1 MEDAD
6 SHHNDCLEQTA
17 VIRFFR
23 HYVPLN
29 LLLLVLIEALIL
41 CGAIYAG
48 VSARFIDSGTIP
60 DDFNPL
66 LPKALTFTFVMLG
79 LMTASGLYDTEW
91 QGGIR
96 ALLQRLGLSFG
107 LGLLAM
113 SLLFYFFPILLVGR
127 GAFLLSFGLAL
138 LGILLSRAL
147 FIRWARV
154 GALKTRAL
162 VIGTGSRAAH
172 VEALLASRGHASNTQ
187 VIGYLPMGGSH
198 HFVDHARILD
208 TEEPLPELVARLQI
222 NEIIL
227 AIRERRGGG
236 MPVQELLRCK
246 LRGIRVLEL
255 SSFFER
261 ENGHLQLDSMN
272 ASWMILAEGFHQGI
286 VRDTVKR
293 LFDLLVSTAMLGFTL
308 PIMALTA
315 LMIKLESPGPV
326 LYRQERV
333 GQGSRNFTILKFRSM
348 CVDAEKDGK
357 PRWARQNDSRITLTG
372 RFIRRTRID
381 ELPQIFNVFFGDMS
395 FVGPRPERPYF
406 VQDLSQKIPYYGVRH
421 TVKPGITGWAQVRYP
436 YGATDEDAMHKL
448 QYDLYYVKNHSL
460 FLDLMILFQTAQ
472 VVLWGKGVR

>member
-1 MEDAD
+1 M
-6 SHHNDCLEQTA
+6 
-17 VIRFFR
+17 IRFFR

-29 LLLLVLIEALIL
+29 LLLLVLFEAMIL
-41 CGAIYAG
+41 GGAVYAG
-48 VSARFIDSGTIP
+48 VSVRFLEVGALP
-60 DDFNPL
+60 DDLTPL
-66 LPKALTFTFVMLG
+66 LPTAITFALIMLG
-79 LMTASGLYDTEW
+79 LMTASGLYDLEW
-91 QGGIR
+91 QGGVR

-113 SLLFYFFPILLVGR
+113 SLLFYVFPVLLVGR

-138 LGILLSRAL
+138 LGILFSRAL
-147 FIRWARV
+147 FSHWAQV

-162 VIGTGSRAAH
+162 VIGTGSRAAQI
-172 VEALLASRGHASNTQ
+172 ETLMASSVRASNTQ

-198 HFVDHARILD
+198 HFIDHARIFD
-208 TEEPLPELVARLQI
+208 TSEPLPELAARLQI

-227 AIRERRGGG
+227 AVRDRRDGGI
-236 MPVQELLRCK
+236 PIQDLLKCK

-261 ENGHLQLDSMN
+261 ENGHLQLDSLN
-272 ASWMILAEGFHQGI
+272 ASWMILAEGFRQGI
-286 VRDTVKR
+286 LRDTVKR
-293 LFDLLVSTAMLGFTL
+293 LFDLLVSAAMLAVTL

-315 LMIKLESPGPV
+315 VLIKLESPGPV

-333 GQGSRNFTILKFRSM
+333 GQGCRNFTILKFRSM

-357 PRWARQNDSRITLTG
+357 PRWARQNDSRVTLTG

-406 VQDLSQKIPYYGVRH
+406 VQDLTQKIPYYGVRH

>member
-1 MEDAD
+1 M
-6 SHHNDCLEQTA
+6 
-17 VIRFFR
+17 IRFFR
-23 HYVPLN
+23 HYVSLN
-29 LLLLVLIEALIL
+29 LLLLVMMESLIL
-41 CGAIYAG
+41 GGAIYAG
-48 VSARFIDSGTIP
+48 VSARFLDGGVIP
-60 DDFNPL
+60 DELTPL
-66 LPKALTFTFVMLG
+66 FPKALAFTVVMLG
-79 LMTASGLYDTEW
+79 LMTASGLYDMQW
-91 QGGIR
+91 QGGTR
-96 ALLQRLGLSFG
+96 ALLQRLGMSFG
-107 LGLLAM
+107 LGLVTM
-113 SLLFYFFPILLVGR
+113 SLLFYFFPVLLVGR

-138 LGILLSRAL
+138 FGILLSRTL
-147 FIRWARV
+147 FIRWSRV
-154 GALKTRAL
+154 GAFKSRAL

-172 VEALLASRGHASNTQ
+172 IESLLSDRGRASNTQ
-187 VIGYLPMGGSH
+187 VIGYLPMGGRH
-198 HFVDHARILD
+198 HFVDHVRILD
-208 TEEPLPELVARLQI
+208 TQETLPELVARLQI

-227 AIRERRGGG
+227 AVRDRRDGG
-236 MPVQELLRCK
+236 MPVQDLLKCK
-246 LRGIRVLEL
+246 LRGIRILEL

-261 ENGHLQLDSMN
+261 ENGHLQIDSMN
-272 ASWMILAEGFHQGI
+272 ASWMILAEGFYQGI

-293 LFDLLVSTAMLGFTL
+293 LFDLLVSAAMLGISL

-315 LMIKLESPGPV
+315 LLIKLESPGPV

-333 GQGSRNFTILKFRSM
+333 GQAGRNFTIFKFRSM
-348 CVDAEKDGK
+348 GVDAEKDGK

-406 VQDLSQKIPYYGVRH
+406 VQDLTQKIPYYGVRH

-436 YGATDEDAMHKL
+436 YGSTDEDAMHKL

>member
-1 MEDAD
+1 
-6 SHHNDCLEQTA
+6 L
-17 VIRFFR
+17 IRFFR

-29 LLLLVLIEALIL
+29 LLLLVLFEALIL
-41 CGAIYAG
+41 GGAVYAG
-48 VSARFIDSGTIP
+48 VSARFLDGHAIP
-60 DDFNPL
+60 KDLHPL
-66 LPKALTFTFVMLG
+66 LPKALTFALVMLG
-79 LMTASGLYDTEW
+79 LMTASGLYDLEW
-91 QGGIR
+91 RGGIR

-107 LGLLAM
+107 LGLVTM
-113 SLLFYFFPILLVGR
+113 SVLFYFFPTLLVGR

-147 FIRWARV
+147 FIRWARA
-154 GALKTRAL
+154 GALKTRTL

-172 VEALLASRGHASNTQ
+172 IEALLAKRSPASNVQ
-187 VIGYLPMGGSH
+187 VLGYLPMGGSH
-198 HFVDHARILD
+198 HFVDRDRILD
-208 TEEPLPELVARLQI
+208 TGETLPELAERLQI
-222 NEIIL
+222 GELIL
-227 AIRERRGGG
+227 AVRDRRSGGL
-236 MPVQELLRCK
+236 PVQDLLKCK
-246 LRGIRVLEL
+246 LRGIRILEL

-293 LFDLLVSTAMLGFTL
+293 LFDLLVSAAMLAVSL

-315 LMIKLESPGPV
+315 LFIKLESPGPV

-333 GQGSRNFTILKFRSM
+333 GQGGRNFTILKFRSM

-357 PRWARQNDSRITLTG
+357 PRWAGQNDNRVTLTG
-372 RFIRRTRID
+372 RIIRRTRID

-406 VQDLSQKIPYYGVRH
+406 VQDLTQKIPYYGVRH

>member
-1 MEDAD
+1 M
-6 SHHNDCLEQTA
+6 
-17 VIRFFR
+17 IRFFR

-41 CGAIYAG
+41 GGAIYAG
-48 VSARFIDSGTIP
+48 VSARFIESGVVP
-60 DDFNPL
+60 DLLSPL
-66 LPKALTFTFVMLG
+66 FPKALTFTVVMLS
-79 LMTASGLYDTEW
+79 LMTASGLYDLEW
-91 QGGIR
+91 QGGVR

-107 LGLLAM
+107 LGLVSM
-113 SLLFYFFPILLVGR
+113 SLLFYFFPDLLVGR

-147 FIRWARV
+147 FIRWVRA
-154 GALKTRAL
+154 GALKTRTL
-162 VIGTGSRAAH
+162 VVGTGSRAAH
-172 VEALLASRGHASNTQ
+172 IEALLAKRGNATNVQ
-187 VIGYLPMGGSH
+187 VVGYLPMGGSH

-208 TEEPLPELVARLQI
+208 SDEALPELASRLQI
-222 NEIIL
+222 SEIVL
-227 AIRERRGGG
+227 AVRDRRSGGL
-236 MPVQELLRCK
+236 PVQDLLRCK

-261 ENGHLQLDSMN
+261 ENGHLQIDSMN

-286 VRDTVKR
+286 VRDTIKR
-293 LFDLLVSTAMLGFTL
+293 LFDLLVSAAMLVVTL
-308 PIMALTA
+308 PIMALAA
-315 LMIKLESPGPV
+315 LLIKLESPGPV

-333 GQGSRNFTILKFRSM
+333 GQGGNNFTILKFRSM
-348 CVDAEKDGK
+348 GVDAEKDGK
-357 PRWARQNDSRITLTG
+357 PRWAGQNDSRVTLTG

-406 VQDLSQKIPYYGVRH
+406 VQDLTQKIPYYGVRH
-421 TVKPGITGWAQVRYP
+421 TVKPGITGWAQVRYA

>member
-1 MEDAD
+1 
-6 SHHNDCLEQTA
+6 L
-17 VIRFFR
+17 IRFFR

-29 LLLLVLIEALIL
+29 LLLLMLIESVIFG
-41 CGAIYAG
+41 GAIYAG
-48 VSARFIDSGTIP
+48 VSARFHDSGVIP
-60 DDFNPL
+60 ADLQPL
-66 LPKALTFTFVMLG
+66 LPKALTFTVVMLG
-79 LMTASGLYDTEW
+79 LMTASGLYDLES
-91 QGGIR
+91 QRGVR
-96 ALLQRLGLSFG
+96 VLLQRLGLSFG

-147 FIRWARV
+147 FLRWVRA
-154 GALKTRAL
+154 GALKTRTL

-172 VEALLASRGHASNTQ
+172 IEALLSRRGHASN
-187 VIGYLPMGGSH
+187 VEVLGYLPMGGSH
-198 HFVDHARILD
+198 HFVDHSRILD
-208 TEEPLPELVARLQI
+208 TVEPLPELVSRLQI
-222 NEIIL
+222 GEIIL
-227 AIRERRGGG
+227 AVRDRRGGT
-236 MPVQELLRCK
+236 PVQELLKCK
-246 LRGIRVLEL
+246 LQGIRILEL

-261 ENGHLQLDSMN
+261 ENGHLQIDSMN
-272 ASWMILAEGFHQGI
+272 ASWMILSEGFHQGML
-286 VRDTVKR
+286 RDTAKR
-293 LFDLLVSTAMLGFTL
+293 LFDLLVSSAMLVICL

-315 LMIKLESPGPV
+315 LLIKLESPGPV

-333 GQGSRNFTILKFRSM
+333 GQGCRNFTILKFRSM

-357 PRWARQNDSRITLTG
+357 PRWARQNDSRVTLTG

-381 ELPQIFNVFFGDMS
+381 ELPQIFNVFFGEMS

-406 VQDLSQKIPYYGVRH
+406 VEDLTQKIPYYGVRH

-460 FLDLMILFQTAQ
+460 FLDLMILLQTAQ

>member
-1 MEDAD
+1 M
-6 SHHNDCLEQTA
+6 
-17 VIRFFR
+17 
-23 HYVPLN
+23 PLN
-29 LLLLVLIEALIL
+29 LLLLMLFEALIL
-41 CGAIYAG
+41 GGAVYAG
-48 VSARFIDSGTIP
+48 VSARFFDGHAIP
-60 DDFNPL
+60 DELQPL
-66 LPKALTFTFVMLG
+66 LPKALTFTLVMLS
-79 LMTASGLYDTEW
+79 LMTASGLYDLEW
-91 QGGIR
+91 RGGVR

-107 LGLLAM
+107 LGLVTM
-113 SLLFYFFPILLVGR
+113 SLLFYLFPGLLVGR

-147 FIRWARV
+147 FIRWARA

-172 VEALLASRGHASNTQ
+172 VEALLANRGHVSNVQ

-198 HFVDHARILD
+198 HFVDHARIID
-208 TEEPLPELVARLQI
+208 TGESLPAMAERLQI
-222 NEIIL
+222 GELIL
-227 AIRERRGGG
+227 AVRDRRGGG
-236 MPVQELLRCK
+236 LPVTDLLECK
-246 LRGIRVLEL
+246 LRGIRILEL

-261 ENGHLQLDSMN
+261 ENGHLQIDSMN

-293 LFDLLVSTAMLGFTL
+293 LFDLLVSAAMLVVCL

-315 LMIKLESPGPV
+315 LAIKLESAGPV

-333 GQGSRNFTILKFRSM
+333 GQGCRNFTILKFRSM

-357 PRWARQNDSRITLTG
+357 PRWAGQNDSRVTLTG

-406 VQDLSQKIPYYGVRH
+406 VQDLTQKIPYYGVRH
-421 TVKPGITGWAQVRYP
+421 TVKPGITGWAQVRYA

-460 FLDLMILFQTAQ
+460 FLDLMILLQTVQ

>member
-1 MEDAD
+1 
-6 SHHNDCLEQTA
+6 

-41 CGAIYAG
+41 AGAIYAG
-48 VSARFIDSGTIP
+48 VSARFFDGGAIP
-60 DDFNPL
+60 DSLNPL
-66 LPKALTFTFVMLG
+66 LPKALTFTVVMLG
-79 LMTASGLYDTEW
+79 LMTASGLYDLEW
-91 QGGIR
+91 QGGVR

-107 LGLLAM
+107 LGLVTM
-113 SLLFYFFPILLVGR
+113 SLLFYFFPALLVGR

-172 VEALLASRGHASNTQ
+172 VESLLSKRGHASNTQ

-198 HFVDHARILD
+198 HFVDHARIVD
-208 TEEPLPELVARLQI
+208 TQESLPELAARLQI

-227 AIRERRGGG
+227 AVRDRRGGG
-236 MPVQELLRCK
+236 MPIQELLTCK
-246 LRGIRVLEL
+246 LRGIRIVEL

-261 ENGHLQLDSMN
+261 ENGHLQIDSMN

-286 VRDTVKR
+286 IRDTVKR
-293 LFDLLVSTAMLGFTL
+293 LFDLLVSAVMLAITL

-315 LMIKLESPGPV
+315 LMIKLESPGPI

-333 GQGSRNFTILKFRSM
+333 GQGGRSFTILKFRSM

-357 PRWARQNDSRITLTG
+357 PRWARQNDSRVTSTG
-372 RFIRRTRID
+372 RCIRRTRID

-406 VQDLSQKIPYYGVRH
+406 VEDLTQKIPYYGVRH

-460 FLDLMILFQTAQ
+460 FLDFMILFQTAQ

>member
-1 MEDAD
+1 M
-6 SHHNDCLEQTA
+6 
-17 VIRFFR
+17 IRFFR
-23 HYVPLN
+23 HYVSLN
-29 LLLLVLIEALIL
+29 LLLLVLMESLIL
-41 CGAIYAG
+41 GGAIYAG
-48 VSARFIDSGTIP
+48 VSARFLDGGVIP
-60 DDFNPL
+60 DELTPL
-66 LPKALTFTFVMLG
+66 FPKALTFTVVMLG
-79 LMTASGLYDTEW
+79 LMTASGLYDMQW
-91 QGGIR
+91 QGGAR
-96 ALLQRLGLSFG
+96 ALLQRLGMSFG
-107 LGLLAM
+107 LGLITM
-113 SLLFYFFPILLVGR
+113 SLLFYFFPVLLVGR

-138 LGILLSRAL
+138 FGILLSRTL
-147 FIRWARV
+147 FIRWSRV
-154 GALKTRAL
+154 GAFKSRAL

-172 VEALLASRGHASNTQ
+172 IESLLSDRGRASNTQ
-187 VIGYLPMGGSH
+187 VIGYLPMGGRH
-198 HFVDHARILD
+198 HFVDHVRILD
-208 TEEPLPELVARLQI
+208 TQETLPELVARLQI

-227 AIRERRGGG
+227 AVRDRRDGG
-236 MPVQELLRCK
+236 MPVQDLLKCK
-246 LRGIRVLEL
+246 LRGIRILEL

-261 ENGHLQLDSMN
+261 ENGHLQIDSMN
-272 ASWMILAEGFHQGI
+272 ASWMILAEGFYQGI

-293 LFDLLVSTAMLGFTL
+293 LFDLLVSAAMLGISL

-315 LMIKLESPGPV
+315 LLIKLESPGPV

-333 GQGSRNFTILKFRSM
+333 GQAGRNFTIFKFRSM

-406 VQDLSQKIPYYGVRH
+406 VQDLTQKIPYYGVRH

-436 YGATDEDAMHKL
+436 YGSTDEDAMHKL

-472 VVLWGKGVR
+472 VVLWGKGAR

>member
-1 MEDAD
+1 M
-6 SHHNDCLEQTA
+6 
-17 VIRFFR
+17 
-23 HYVPLN
+23 PLN

-41 CGAIYAG
+41 GGAIYAG
-48 VSARFIDSGTIP
+48 VSARFLDIGVVP
-60 DDFNPL
+60 DDLDPL

-79 LMTASGLYDTEW
+79 LMTASGLYDLEW
-91 QGGIR
+91 QGGVR
-96 ALLQRLGLSFG
+96 SLLQRLGLSFG
-107 LGLLAM
+107 LGLVTM
-113 SLLFYFFPILLVGR
+113 SLLFYFFPELLVGR

-138 LGILLSRAL
+138 LGILASRAM
-147 FIRWARV
+147 FVRWARTGV
-154 GALKTRAL
+154 LKTRAL

-172 VEALLASRGHASNTQ
+172 VESLLAKRGHASNIQ
-187 VIGYLPMGGSH
+187 VVGYLPLGGSH
-198 HFVDHARILD
+198 HFVDHGRILD
-208 TEEPLPELVARLQI
+208 TDEPLPELAQRLQVS
-222 NEIIL
+222 EIIL
-227 AIRERRGGG
+227 AVRDRRGGG
-236 MPVQELLRCK
+236 MPVQDLLKCK
-246 LRGIRVLEL
+246 LRGIRILEL

-261 ENGHLQLDSMN
+261 ENGHLQIDSMN

-286 VRDTVKR
+286 MRDTVKR
-293 LFDLLVSTAMLGFTL
+293 LFDLLVSAAMLVVCL

-315 LMIKLESPGPV
+315 LFIKLESPGPV

-333 GQGSRNFTILKFRSM
+333 GQGCRNFTIFKFRSM

-357 PRWARQNDSRITLTG
+357 PRWARQNDSRVTLTG

-406 VQDLSQKIPYYGVRH
+406 VQDLTQKIPYYGVRH
-421 TVKPGITGWAQVRYP
+421 TVKPGITGWAQVRYA

-460 FLDLMILFQTAQ
+460 FLDLMILFQTTQ

>member
-1 MEDAD
+1 M
-6 SHHNDCLEQTA
+6 
-17 VIRFFR
+17 IRFFR

-41 CGAIYAG
+41 GGAIYAG
-48 VSARFIDSGTIP
+48 VSARFLESGVVP
-60 DDFNPL
+60 ELLSPL
-66 LPKALTFTFVMLG
+66 FPKALTFTVVMLS
-79 LMTASGLYDTEW
+79 LMTASGLYDLEW
-91 QGGIR
+91 QGGVR

-107 LGLLAM
+107 LGLVSM
-113 SLLFYFFPILLVGR
+113 SLLFYFFPDLLVGR

-147 FIRWARV
+147 FIRWVRA

-162 VIGTGSRAAH
+162 VVGTGSRAAH
-172 VEALLASRGHASNTQ
+172 IEALLAKRGNATNVQ
-187 VIGYLPMGGSH
+187 VVGYLPMGGSH

-208 TEEPLPELVARLQI
+208 SDEPLPELAARLQI
-222 NEIIL
+222 SEIVL
-227 AIRERRGGG
+227 AVRDRRSGGL
-236 MPVQELLRCK
+236 PVQDLLRCK

-261 ENGHLQLDSMN
+261 ENGHLQIDSMN

-286 VRDTVKR
+286 VRDTIKR
-293 LFDLLVSTAMLGFTL
+293 LFDLLVSAAMLVVTL
-308 PIMALTA
+308 PIMALAA
-315 LMIKLESPGPV
+315 LLIKLESPGPV

-333 GQGSRNFTILKFRSM
+333 GQGGNNFTILKFRSM
-348 CVDAEKDGK
+348 GVDAEKDGK
-357 PRWARQNDSRITLTG
+357 PRWAGQNDSRITLTG

-406 VQDLSQKIPYYGVRH
+406 VQDLTQKIPYYGVRH
-421 TVKPGITGWAQVRYP
+421 TVKPGITGWAQVRYA

>member
-1 MEDAD
+1 
-6 SHHNDCLEQTA
+6 
-17 VIRFFR
+17 
-23 HYVPLN
+23 
-29 LLLLVLIEALIL
+29 
-41 CGAIYAG
+41 
-48 VSARFIDSGTIP
+48 
-60 DDFNPL
+60 
-66 LPKALTFTFVMLG
+66 
-79 LMTASGLYDTEW
+79 
-91 QGGIR
+91 
-96 ALLQRLGLSFG
+96 RLGLSFG
-107 LGLLAM
+107 LGLVSM
-113 SLLFYFFPILLVGR
+113 SLLFYFFPDLLVGR

-147 FIRWARV
+147 FIRWVRA

-162 VIGTGSRAAH
+162 VVGTGSRAAH
-172 VEALLASRGHASNTQ
+172 IEALLAKRGNATNVQ
-187 VIGYLPMGGSH
+187 VVGYLPMGGSH

-208 TEEPLPELVARLQI
+208 SDEALPELAARLQI
-222 NEIIL
+222 SEIVL
-227 AIRERRGGG
+227 AVRDRRSGGL
-236 MPVQELLRCK
+236 PVQDLLRCK

-261 ENGHLQLDSMN
+261 ENGHLQIDSMN

-286 VRDTVKR
+286 VRDTIKR
-293 LFDLLVSTAMLGFTL
+293 LFDLLVSAAMLLVTL
-308 PIMALTA
+308 PIMALAA
-315 LMIKLESPGPV
+315 LLIKLESPGPV

-333 GQGSRNFTILKFRSM
+333 GQGGNNFTILKFRSM
-348 CVDAEKDGK
+348 GVDAEKDGK
-357 PRWARQNDSRITLTG
+357 PRWAGQNDSRVTLTG

-406 VQDLSQKIPYYGVRH
+406 VQDLTQKIPYYGVRH
-421 TVKPGITGWAQVRYP
+421 TVKPGITGWAQVRYA

>member
-1 MEDAD
+1 
-6 SHHNDCLEQTA
+6 

-23 HYVPLN
+23 HYVPLS
-29 LLLLVLIEALIL
+29 LLLLMSIEALIL
-41 CGAIYAG
+41 GGAIYAG
-48 VSARFIDSGTIP
+48 VNARFLDSGTLP
-60 DDFNPL
+60 DDLGPL
-66 LPKALTFTFVMLG
+66 LPKALAFTAVMLG
-79 LMTASGLYDTEW
+79 LMTASGLYDLEW
-91 QGGIR
+91 QGGVR

-113 SLLFYFFPILLVGR
+113 SLLFYFFPTLLVGR

-138 LGILLSRAL
+138 LGILLSRTL
-147 FIRWARV
+147 FIRWTRT
-154 GALKTRAL
+154 GALRTRAL
-162 VIGTGSRAAH
+162 VLGTGSRAAH
-172 VEALLASRGHASNTQ
+172 IETLLAKRGHASNIQ
-187 VIGYLPMGGSH
+187 VMGYLPMGGSH

-208 TEEPLPELVARLQI
+208 TQEPLPELAQRLQI
-222 NEIIL
+222 SEIIL
-227 AIRERRGGG
+227 AVRDRRGGG
-236 MPVQELLRCK
+236 MPVQDLLKCK
-246 LRGIRVLEL
+246 LHGIRILEL

-293 LFDLLVSTAMLGFTL
+293 LFDLLVSAAMLVVCL
-308 PIMALTA
+308 PIMALAA
-315 LMIKLESPGPV
+315 LLIKLESPGPV

-333 GQGSRNFTILKFRSM
+333 GQGCRSFTIFKFRSM

-357 PRWARQNDSRITLTG
+357 PRWAGQNDSRVTLTG

-406 VQDLSQKIPYYGVRH
+406 VQDLIQKIPYYGVRH
-421 TVKPGITGWAQVRYP
+421 TVKPGITGWAQVRYA

>member
-1 MEDAD
+1 
-6 SHHNDCLEQTA
+6 L
-17 VIRFFR
+17 IRFFR

-29 LLLLVLIEALIL
+29 LLLLVLFEALIL
-41 CGAIYAG
+41 GGAVYAG
-48 VSARFIDSGTIP
+48 VSARFLDGHSIP
-60 DDFNPL
+60 DELNPL
-66 LPKALTFTFVMLG
+66 LPKALTFTLVMLG
-79 LMTASGLYDTEW
+79 LMTASGLYDLEW
-91 QGGIR
+91 RGGIR

-107 LGLLAM
+107 LGLVTM
-113 SLLFYFFPILLVGR
+113 SVLFYFFPTLLVGR

-147 FIRWARV
+147 FIRWARA

-172 VEALLASRGHASNTQ
+172 IEALLAKRGPASNVQ
-187 VIGYLPMGGSH
+187 VLGYLPMGGSH
-198 HFVDHARILD
+198 HFVDRERILD
-208 TEEPLPELVARLQI
+208 TGETLPDLAERLQI
-222 NEIIL
+222 GELIL
-227 AIRERRGGG
+227 AVRDRRSGG
-236 MPVQELLRCK
+236 MPVQDLLKCK
-246 LRGIRVLEL
+246 LRGIRILEL

-293 LFDLLVSTAMLGFTL
+293 LFDLLVSAAMLVVCL
-308 PIMALTA
+308 PIMALAA
-315 LMIKLESPGPV
+315 LFIKLESPGPV

-333 GQGSRNFTILKFRSM
+333 GQGGRNFTILKFRSM

-357 PRWARQNDSRITLTG
+357 PRWAGQNDSRVTLTG
-372 RFIRRTRID
+372 RCIRRTRID

-406 VQDLSQKIPYYGVRH
+406 VQDLTQKIPYYGVRH

-472 VVLWGKGVR
+472 VVLWGKGAR

>member
-1 MEDAD
+1 M
-6 SHHNDCLEQTA
+6 
-17 VIRFFR
+17 IRFFR

-29 LLLLVLIEALIL
+29 LLLLVLIETLIL
-41 CGAIYAG
+41 GGSIYAG
-48 VSARFIDSGTIP
+48 VSARFLDGSVIP
-60 DDFNPL
+60 PELDPL
-66 LPKALTFTFVMLG
+66 LPKALTFAIVMLG
-79 LMTASGLYDTEW
+79 LMTASGLYDLEW
-91 QGGIR
+91 QGGVR

-107 LGLLAM
+107 LGLVTM
-113 SLLFYFFPILLVGR
+113 SLVFYFFPVMLVGR

-172 VEALLASRGHASNTQ
+172 VEAMLTKRSRASNVQ
-187 VIGYLPMGGSH
+187 IIGYLPMGGSH

-208 TEEPLPELVARLQI
+208 TEEPLPELALRLQI
-222 NEIIL
+222 SEIIL
-227 AIRERRGGG
+227 AVRDRRGGG
-236 MPVQELLRCK
+236 MPVQDLLKCK
-246 LRGIRVLEL
+246 LHGIRILEL

-261 ENGHLQLDSMN
+261 ENGHLQIDSMN

-293 LFDLLVSTAMLGFTL
+293 LFDLVVSAAMLVVCL
-308 PIMALTA
+308 PIMALAA
-315 LMIKLESPGPV
+315 LLIKLESPGPV

-333 GQGSRNFTILKFRSM
+333 GQGCRKFTILKFRSM

-357 PRWARQNDSRITLTG
+357 PRWAGQNDSRVTLTG

-406 VQDLSQKIPYYGVRH
+406 VQDLTQKIPYYGVRH

>member
-1 MEDAD
+1 
-6 SHHNDCLEQTA
+6 

-41 CGAIYAG
+41 GGAIYAG
-48 VSARFIDSGTIP
+48 VSARFFDGNVIP
-60 DDFNPL
+60 DDLQPL
-66 LPKALTFTFVMLG
+66 LPKALTFTVVMLG
-79 LMTASGLYDTEW
+79 LMTASGLYDLEW
-91 QGGIR
+91 QGGVR

-107 LGLLAM
+107 LGLVTM
-113 SLLFYFFPILLVGR
+113 SLLFYFFPTLLFGR

-147 FIRWARV
+147 FIRWARA
-154 GALKTRAL
+154 GAFKTRAL

-172 VEALLASRGHASNTQ
+172 IEALLAKRGQAGNVQ
-187 VIGYLPMGGSH
+187 VLGYLPMGGSH
-198 HFVDHARILD
+198 HFVNHDRILD
-208 TEEPLPELVARLQI
+208 TPEGLPELAARLQI
-222 NEIIL
+222 SEIIL
-227 AIRERRGGG
+227 AVRDRRGGG
-236 MPVQELLRCK
+236 LPVPELLKCK
-246 LRGIRVLEL
+246 LRGIRILEL

-272 ASWMILAEGFHQGI
+272 ASWMMLADGFHQGML
-286 VRDTVKR
+286 RDTIKR
-293 LFDLLVSTAMLGFTL
+293 LFDLLVSTSMLAVSL
-308 PIMALTA
+308 PIMVLTA
-315 LMIKLESPGPV
+315 LLIKLESAGPV

-333 GQGSRNFTILKFRSM
+333 GQGGRNFIILKFRSM

-357 PRWARQNDSRITLTG
+357 PRWAGQNDSRVTFTG

-406 VQDLSQKIPYYGVRH
+406 VQDLTQKIPYYGVRH
-421 TVKPGITGWAQVRYP
+421 TVKPGITGWAQVRYA
-436 YGATDEDAMHKL
+436 YGATDEDAMQKL

-472 VVLWGKGVR
+472 VVLWGKGAR

>member
-1 MEDAD
+1 M
-6 SHHNDCLEQTA
+6 
-17 VIRFFR
+17 IRFFR

-29 LLLLVLIEALIL
+29 LLLLVLFEAFIL
-41 CGAIYAG
+41 GGAVYVGIGAALPG
-48 VSARFIDSGTIP
+48 VGAHEG
-60 DDFNPL
+60 L
-66 LPKALTFTFVMLG
+66 LAKSLTFAVIMLG
-79 LMTASGLYDTEW
+79 LMTASGLYDLE
-91 QGGIR
+91 QREGFL

-107 LGLLAM
+107 LGLIIM
-113 SLLFYFFPILLVGR
+113 SLVFYLFPVLLVER
-127 GAFLLSFGLAL
+127 GAFLLAFGLAL
-138 LGILLSRAL
+138 IGILASRA
-147 FIRWARV
+147 FFTGWTRT
-154 GALKTRAL
+154 GMLKTRAL

-172 VEALLASRGHASNTQ
+172 VEALLAKRGQVSNTQ
-187 VIGYLPMGGSH
+187 VVGYVPMGGSH

-208 TEEPLPELVARLQI
+208 TGETLPQLAERLQI
-222 NEIIL
+222 GELIL
-227 AIRERRGGG
+227 AVRDRRGGG
-236 MPVQELLRCK
+236 LPLQELLECK
-246 LRGIRVLEL
+246 LRGIRITEL

-286 VRDTVKR
+286 LRDTVKR
-293 LFDLLVSTAMLGFTL
+293 LFDLVVSTIMLLATL

-315 LMIKLESPGPV
+315 LLIKLESPGPV

-333 GQGSRNFTILKFRSM
+333 GQGGRPFTILKFRSM
-348 CVDAEKDGK
+348 CVDAEKDGR
-357 PRWARQNDSRITLTG
+357 PRWARQNDSRVTLTG

-406 VQDLSQKIPYYGVRH
+406 VQDLTQKIPYYGVRH

-472 VVLWGKGVR
+472 VVVWGKGVR

>member
-1 MEDAD
+1 
-6 SHHNDCLEQTA
+6 

-23 HYVPLN
+23 HYVSLN
-29 LLLLVLIEALIL
+29 LLLLVMMEAFIL
-41 CGAIYAG
+41 GGAIYLG
-48 VSARFIDSGTIP
+48 VNARFLDSGVIP
-60 DDFNPL
+60 KELVPL
-66 LPKALTFTFVMLG
+66 FPKALAFAVVMLG
-79 LMTASGLYDTEW
+79 LMTASGLYDTQW
-91 QGGIR
+91 QGGVR
-96 ALLQRLGLSFG
+96 ALLQRLSVSFG
-107 LGLLAM
+107 LGLVTM
-113 SLLFYFFPILLVGR
+113 SLLFYLFPVLLVGR

-138 LGILLSRAL
+138 LGILLSRTL
-147 FIRWARV
+147 FSSWTRV
-154 GALKTRAL
+154 GALKSRAL
-162 VIGTGSRAAH
+162 VLGTGSRAAH
-172 VEALLASRGHASNTQ
+172 IESLLADRGQASNTQ

-198 HFVDHARILD
+198 HFVDRVRILD
-208 TEEPLPELVARLQI
+208 TSETLPELAERLQI
-222 NEIIL
+222 HEIIL
-227 AIRERRGGG
+227 AVRDRRDGG
-236 MPVQELLRCK
+236 MPVQDLLKCK
-246 LRGIRVLEL
+246 LRGIRILEL

-293 LFDLLVSTAMLGFTL
+293 LFDLLVSALMLGITL

-315 LMIKLESPGPV
+315 LLIKLESPGPV

-333 GQGSRNFTILKFRSM
+333 GQGCRNFTILKFRSM

-372 RFIRRTRID
+372 RIIRRTRID

-406 VQDLSQKIPYYGVRH
+406 VQDLTQKIPYYGVRH

-436 YGATDEDAMHKL
+436 YGSNDEDAMHKL